1 MPDATP
7 PAADPQLL
15 ALGRLRKSPRLA
27 HEFFFKHRH
36 HDASSSAHM
45 EIVDLWHSPL
55 EFVQTEAFRGFGKS
69 SVAEE
74 AIALFA
80 LFHPEE
86 NIIILGASEERAI
99 ERLQAIKYELEH
111 NEALISYFGEQ
122 IGETWGAKKCVMRNG
137 TCIQAKGRG
146 QSMRGT
152 KYLDRRPTI
161 AFLDDVEQDDEFVPT
176 EENCKKILTWLMMV
190 VIPAMNPKKRRIRV
204 AGTPSSP
211 FSLTMQLRKAP
222 SWAKRQF
229 PIKYKIPD
237 GPHAGEWAATW
248 PARFSLPWIE
258 AEQARYAELNQSTT
272 FEQEMMLEPIDASQQ
287 IFNLESLK
295 VDTKLLRTWHPVYV
309 AYDPARTAGPKSGK
323 TTALTGKAVWS
334 WIGSR
339 LIFWEINAFVWKPDE
354 LVKDCFDTDDKYS
367 PVQIGVEQDGLHEF
381 VFQPLRSM
389 MATRGH
395 SLPILPLKAPKGK
408 IDFIKG
414 LQPFAAAG
422 EIIFACDI
430 PTHVKNQFLT
440 FPSGIIDALNAAA
453 FALHPDVR
461 GQPLYQAFS
470 LQNIMPELEPLKRAP
485 YYLALNATKLCTTGV
500 LVQFDDQGCVRVLAD
515 WLTDDPPGA
524 ALRHI
529 IQSANLEV
537 GGRVKVCAGAQHFD
551 AHDTIGLRAAATKLP
566 VDVTK
571 MGVAYRGREE
581 LRALFGR
588 QPGGRVPVQVST
600 NATWTLRAFNGG
612 YIRKYDKH
620 GQLSEFASEGPYKV
634 LMEGLESLMSV
645 LQFQNLR
652 DEGVRVAYTSDG
664 RAYNSALATATARS
678 PQSLKSG

>member
-1 MPDATP
+1 
-7 PAADPQLL
+7 
-15 ALGRLRKSPRLA
+15 
-27 HEFFFKHRH
+27 
-36 HDASSSAHM
+36 M

-55 EFVQTEAFRGFGKS
+55 ERVMTEAFRGFGKS

-74 AIALFA
+74 ALALFA
-80 LFHPEE
+80 AAAGTWFPDPE
-86 NIIILGASEERAI
+86 NIIVVGASEDRAKERI
-99 ERLQAIKYELEH
+99 QAVVHELET
-111 NEALISYFGEQ
+111 NELILDHFGEQ
-122 IGETWGAKKCVMRNG
+122 VGPIWGATKAVLRNG
-137 TCIQAKGRG
+137 TCLQAKGRG

-152 KYLDRRPTI
+152 KYLDLRPTI
-161 AFLDDVEQDDEFVPT
+161 VFLDDVEQDDEFIPT
-176 EENCKKILTWLMMV
+176 EENCRKVMKWLMTV
-190 VIPAMNPKKRRIRV
+190 VMPAMDRHKRRVRV

-211 FSLTMQLRKAP
+211 FSLTMQLRRAET
-222 SWAKRQF
+222 WAKRKF
-229 PIKYKIPD
+229 PVKYLDPD
-237 GPHAGEWAATW
+237 TGEWRATW
-248 PARFSLPWIE
+248 PSRFPLSWIE
-258 AEQARYAELNQSTT
+258 QEQKAYADLNQSTA
-272 FEQEMMLEPIDASQQ
+272 FEQEYMLEPMDASQQ
-287 IFNLESLK
+287 LFTSEMLVTNPKI
-295 VDTKLLRTWHPVYV
+295 VRTWHPVYA
-309 AYDPARTAGPKSGK
+309 AYDPARVANKTSGK

-334 WIGSR
+334 WLGSR

-367 PVQIGVEQDGLHEF
+367 PVQIGIEQDGLHEF
-381 VFQPLRSM
+381 VFQPLRTM
-389 MATRGH
+389 MASRGH
-395 SLPILPLKAPKGK
+395 SLPIIPLKAPKGK

-430 PTHVKNQFLT
+430 PAHVKNQFLT
-440 FPSGIIDALNAAA
+440 FPSGIIDALNAGA
-453 FALHPDVR
+453 FALHPDLR

-485 YYLALNATKLCTTGV
+485 FYLALNATKLCTTGV
-500 LVQFDDQGCVRVLAD
+500 LIQFDDQGCVRALAD
-515 WLTDDPPGA
+515 WMTDDPPGA

-551 AHDTIGLRAAATKLP
+551 AHDTIGLRAAAQKLP
-566 VDVTK
+566 VDITK

-581 LRALFGR
+581 LRSLFGR

-612 YIRKYDKH
+612 YVRKYDKH

-645 LQFQNLR
+645 LQFQNYR
-652 DEGVRVAYTSDG
+652 DEGTRVMHAADG
-664 RAYNSALATATARS
+664 RAYNSALATATGR
-678 PQSLKSG
+678 PMQPLKRPAP